1 MPGTNGWLLL
11 CAVAVAAPVYAE
23 TFVIQVENAGHEA
36 MVTMP
41 TAALNKVLADRVETL
56 RGADGDLT
64 RLSGNVLIDVNG
76 ANGPFR
82 IKAESVVLELTDPA
96 ASGRSA
102 PKILLS
108 GATLQS
114 TAEQITIVDSEAQ
127 DIQTLVG
134 NIVVK
139 GLTIAGPFRIT
150 ADRVVHNL
158 GPEL

>member
-1 MPGTNGWLLL
+1 MPGKNGWLLL
-11 CAVAVAAPVYAE
+11 CAAAVAAPVYAE
-23 TFVIQVENAGHEA
+23 TFVIQVEDAGHEA

-41 TAALNKVLADRVETL
+41 AGALNKVLADRVETL

-82 IKAESVVLELTDPA
+82 IKAESVVLELTGPA
-96 ASGRSA
+96 ASGRGA
-102 PKILLS
+102 PKILPA

-114 TAEQITIVDSEAQ
+114 TAKQITIDSDIQ
-127 DIQTLVG
+127 DTQTLVG
-134 NIVVK
+134 DVVLK